1 MLYSAPKYLAE
12 KTNAY
17 KPIVEAIRLT
27 KILEKTFLY
36 FFWSF
41 ILAGQKE
48 NGQNKFYK
56 KYFNP
61 FSKLTFKS
69 KWKKK
74 SI

>member
-36 FFWSF
+36 FF
-41 ILAGQKE
+41 
-48 NGQNKFYK
+48 
-56 KYFNP
+56 
-61 FSKLTFKS
+61 
-69 KWKKK
+69 
-74 SI
+74 